1 MWKFWEQIGTM
12 KIITNVFFCFLFFV
26 SSLIS
31 EENGKGNQT
40 KLYRKDDMF
49 AMKTTQARKFLFSA

>member
-1 MWKFWEQIGTM
+1 MEILGANRHNEDHHKC
-12 KIITNVFFCFLFFV
+12 FFLFLFFV

-31 EENGKGNQT
+31 EENGKGNQR